1 VCIECLKASWLP
13 CSRSLLGEVVG
24 HFAAAAAAG
33 GGAASAAAAALPAGT
48 AACLLY
54 VLCRRSELLL
64 CYHQLLLFLLLLL
77 RPFPELLLLG
87 RAYCAQRVQVSVLVL
102 VQGGCLGRWRVGCRP
117 SHFCVLGDR
126 QITSSPLLPPL
137 PRRSGCVCF
146 VCWCCVAA
154 VLGRMR
160 GGVPQTMSMLYLIQQ
175 NALRICTSTRTPY
188 SC

>member
-1 VCIECLKASWLP
+1 MRWSGTLPPPPLQVGSRLRRRRRPSCWHSRLPVVCAVPPLRAAVVLP
-13 CSRSLLGEVVG
+13 S
-24 HFAAAAAAG
+24 
-33 GGAASAAAAALPAGT
+33 
-48 AACLLY
+48 
-54 VLCRRSELLL
+54 
-64 CYHQLLLFLLLLL
+64 QLLFLLLLL
-77 RPFPELLLLG
+77 RSFPKLLLLG
-87 RAYCAQRVQVSVLVL
+87 RSDCAQRVQVSVLVL
-102 VQGGCLGRWRVGCRP
+102 VQGGCLGRRRVGCRP

-175 NALRICTSTRTPY
+175 NALRIYTSTRTPY
-188 SC
+188 SS